1 MINIIKLLLLN
12 ILVFIFGTLLY
23 AGLFRTSIF
32 EGLHVY
38 FYRAVI
44 LLCITAIVLVIILS
58 LLKCCQDFIKI
69 GWKDI
74 IICLT
79 ITFCLNFSFLSLI
92 TVALDRS
99 ISVFVLS
106 EMANHNTEIYTKNDI
121 ENIFLDVY
129 MDKYKAMDRR
139 FEEQI
144 ISGNIEKIG
153 EGYRITEKGCNLIEI
168 FRDIAWVFP
177 IDNRFLYPSK

>member
-1 MINIIKLLLLN
+1 MINIIKLVLLN
-12 ILVFIFGTLLY
+12 IFIFVLGTVLY
-23 AGLFRTSIF
+23 ASLFRTGIF
-32 EGLHVY
+32 EDLHVY

-44 LLCITAIVLVIILS
+44 LLCITAAILLLVLL
-58 LLKCCQDFIKI
+58 LLKYCQKFVRIE
-69 GWKDI
+69 WKDM

-99 ISVFVLS
+99 ISVFILS
-106 EMANHNTEIYTKNDI
+106 EMANHNTEIYTKNDV

-168 FRDIAWVFP
+168 FRGIAWVFP
-177 IDNRFLYPSK
+177 IDNRFLYPSE

>member
-12 ILVFIFGTLLY
+12 ISIFIFGTLLY

-32 EGLHVY
+32 EDLHVY

-44 LLCITAIVLVIILS
+44 LLCIAVVILTIFLV
-58 LLKCCQDFIKI
+58 LLKQCQKFIKI
-69 GWKDI
+69 EWKDI

-99 ISVFVLS
+99 ISVFILS
-106 EMANHNTEIYTKNDI
+106 EMANHNTEVYTKNDI
-121 ENIFLDVY
+121 EKVFLDVY
-129 MDKYKAMDRR
+129 MDKYNAMDRR
-139 FEEQI
+139 IEEQI
-144 ISGNIEKIG
+144 ISGNIERIG
-153 EGYRITEKGCNLIEI
+153 NGYRITEKGCNLIEI
-168 FRDIAWVFP
+168 FRGIAWLFP
-177 IDNRFLYPSK
+177 IDNRFLYPPK